1 MTLHT
6 SRRGVSPHRMCGFT
20 LVELVVSIAVIAIA
34 AGGILLGI
42 AYTTR
47 HSADPVMEQQ
57 SINIA
62 EAYLDE
68 IEAQSYFALPNPPGR
83 QNYND
88 ICDYNGLS
96 QPPTDQTGAAVP
108 GVTNYNVAVSV
119 TPCPTSTT
127 STPYAPATISVS
139 VTPPAGPA
147 VTLSVLRAN
156 Y

>member
-1 MTLHT
+1 M
-6 SRRGVSPHRMCGFT
+6 RRHASQRGIGPHALCGFT

-68 IEAQSYFALPNPPGR
+68 IEAQSYFALPNPAGR

-108 GVTNYNVAVSV
+108 GVTNYHVVVSV
-119 TPCPTSTT
+119 TPCPTSAT

-147 VTLSVLRAN
+147 ITISVLRAN